1 MSTIWKE
8 QFAQRVQG
16 MVSSAAR
23 EILKITQQPDVIS
36 FAGGLPA
43 PEAFP
48 IDAIQAAAC
57 RVLES
62 RGVQALQYS
71 TTEGFLPLRKFI
83 VEKMSRYGIVANE
96 DNVLITTGSQQAL
109 DLIGKIFL
117 DPDDVVLCEAPTY
130 LGALQAFRAYQA
142 RFATVPIDDDGMR
155 VDEIEPILRLHKNKI
170 IYALPNFQNPA
181 GTTISL
187 ARRQKL
193 VALADAHGIPLVE
206 DDPYGE
212 LRFEGDHLTPLVVL
226 DGQLAIKR
234 GATDDA
240 LDRGNVIYMSTFSK
254 TLAPG
259 LRLGWVVAPR
269 QVIEKLVQAKQGTD
283 LHTSTFDQM
292 LAYEIVKEEGFLV
305 NHVRM
310 IRTLYIERRDEM
322 LKAMQKY
329 FPANVHWTTPKGGLF
344 LWVTLP
350 HGIDTKKLIGQAVAE
365 QVAFVPGG
373 AFYPAREALYR
384 KNGDEW
390 QLPLGHNTMRLNFSN
405 ASPSK
410 IEEGIKR
417 LARVI
422 DRAMDKPEK
431 AAA

>member
-1 MSTIWKE
+1 MSTTWKE
-8 QFAQRVQG
+8 QYAQRVQG

-48 IDAIQAAAC
+48 IDAIQAAVC
-57 RVLES
+57 RLLES

-71 TTEGFLPLRKFI
+71 TTEGFPPLRKFI
-83 VEKMSRYGIVANE
+83 VEKMSRYGVVATE
-96 DNVLITTGSQQAL
+96 DNVLVTTGSQQAL
-109 DLIGKIFL
+109 DLIGKILL
-117 DPDDVVLCEAPTY
+117 DPGDVVLCEAPSY
-130 LGALQAFRAYQA
+130 LGALQAFRSYQA
-142 RFATVPIDDDGMR
+142 QFATVPIDDDGVR
-155 VDEIEPILRLHKNKI
+155 VDEIESILKLHKIKI

-187 ARRQKL
+187 DRREKL
-193 VALADAHGIPLVE
+193 VALADAYGAALVE

-212 LRFEGDHLTPLVVL
+212 LRYEGDHLTPLLVL
-226 DGQLAIKR
+226 DKKLAIKR
-234 GATDDA
+234 GG
-240 LDRGNVIYMSTFSK
+240 LGNGFDRGNVIYTSTFSK

-259 LRLGWVVAPR
+259 LRLGWIVAPR
-269 QVIEKLVQAKQGTD
+269 EVVEKLVQAKQGTD

-292 LAYEIVKEEGFLV
+292 LAYEIVRQEGFLV

-310 IRTLYIERRDEM
+310 IRTMYLERRDAM

-329 FPANVHWTTPKGGLF
+329 FPANVRWTNPKGGLF

-350 HGIDTKKLIGQAVAE
+350 YGIETGKLIGQAVEAK
-365 QVAFVPGG
+365 VAFVPGA
-373 AFYPAREALYR
+373 AFYPERKALYR
-384 KNGDEW
+384 RNGEDQ
-390 QLPLGHNTMRLNFSN
+390 QLPVGHNTMRLNFSN
-405 ASPSK
+405 ASTSM
-410 IEEGIKR
+410 IDEGIKR

-422 DRAMDKPEK
+422 ERAMDKQEK

>member
-1 MSTIWKE
+1 MSTPWK
-8 QFAQRVQG
+8 QQYAQRVQG

-23 EILKITQQPDVIS
+23 EILKLTQQPDVIS

-48 IDAIQAAAC
+48 IDAIQAASC
-57 RVLES
+57 RLLES
-62 RGVQALQYS
+62 RGALALQYS
-71 TTEGFLPLRKFI
+71 MTEGFLPLRKFI

-109 DLIGKIFL
+109 DLIGKILL
-117 DPDDVVLCEAPTY
+117 DPGDVVLCEAPSY

-155 VDEIEPILRLHKNKI
+155 VEMIEPILRSSKIKI

-187 ARRQKL
+187 ERREKL
-193 VALADAHGIPLVE
+193 VALADAYGAPLVE

-212 LRFEGDHLTPLVVL
+212 LRYEGDHLPPLVVL
-226 DGQLAIKR
+226 DAEFSIKKGELR
-234 GATDDA
+234 DGF
-240 LDRGNVIYMSTFSK
+240 DRGDVIYTSTFSK

-259 LRLGWVVAPR
+259 LRLGWIVAPR
-269 QVIEKLVQAKQGTD
+269 EVIEKLVQAKQGTD

-292 LAYEIVKEEGFLV
+292 LAFEIVKQEGFLV
-305 NHVRM
+305 NHVRL
-310 IRTLYIERRDEM
+310 IRALYKERRDAM
-322 LKAMQKY
+322 LAALQKY
-329 FPANVHWTTPKGGLF
+329 FPPAAQWTKPKGGLF

-350 HGIDTKKLIGQAVAE
+350 YGMDASKLLERAIADK
-365 QVAFVPGG
+365 VAFVPGV
-373 AFYPAREALYR
+373 AFYPAQGALYGG
-384 KNGDEW
+384 NGHDNH
-390 QLPLGHNTMRLNFSN
+390 LPMGHNTMRLNFSN
-405 ASPSK
+405 ASPAQ

-422 DRAMDKPEK
+422 ERAAKTLDK
-431 AAA
+431 AVA